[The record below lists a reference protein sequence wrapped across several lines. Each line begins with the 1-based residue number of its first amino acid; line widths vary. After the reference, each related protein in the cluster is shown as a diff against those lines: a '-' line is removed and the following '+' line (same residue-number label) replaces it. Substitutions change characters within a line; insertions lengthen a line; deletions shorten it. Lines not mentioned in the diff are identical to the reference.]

1 MSSELHSFTETEDLI
16 SFSSTT
22 SFANIGQWAA
32 GNVILMNNN
41 FTKIKQQFTH
51 EHKL

>member
-1 MSSELHSFTETEDLI
+1 MGNELHSFIETEDLI
-16 SFSSTT
+16 PFCATT

-32 GNVILMNNN
+32 GNVLFMNNN
-41 FTKIKQQFTH
+41 FTKTKQQFMY